1 MFIKNINKRI
11 KIMLLLFGFVL
22 LMVILKVFYVQVFDY
37 KKLSN
42 LASDLWSRNLPIE
55 ASRGRILDRNGV
67 VLADN
72 VTTTSLVLVPN
83 QIKNKKEVCEKLAEI
98 LNVSYD
104 EMKKHVFKN
113 TSIERVHPI
122 GRRLSYEIADKI
134 ETLQFDGVYLL
145 KEAKRYYPYKTLL
158 AHVLG
163 YVGIDNQGLSGLELQ
178 YDKYLTGEA
187 GAIKYFSD
195 AKGNKLTLSD
205 VYVKPQDGMDLQLTI
220 DINIQKS
227 VERELDNV
235 VNMMNPDMALAVV
248 MNPKT
253 GEVLAMSSRPTFDPN
268 NYKNYST
275 EILSRNLPIWA
286 SYEPGS
292 TQKIITTAASI
303 EEKVIDIYN
312 EHFYD
317 SGGVTVDGARIR
329 CWKAGGHG
337 DQTFLQVLQNSC
349 NPGFVQM
356 GERLGK
362 ERLFSYLDMFGF
374 GNKTG
379 IDLNGEGKGI
389 IFPLSKVGNVELAT
403 TAFGQGI
410 SVTPIQQ
417 ITAISA
423 VLNGGNLLRP
433 YVLANVLEPETGNVM
448 YQNKTKVVRK
458 TISEETSKTMRYAL
472 ETVVALGGGKAAYID
487 GYRIGGKTG
496 TAQKVK
502 DGRYLVNNYIMSFV
516 GIVPSND
523 PEAVLY
529 IAIDNP
535 KNTALLSSYTT
546 TPIARRILLDI
557 IDALDIKKQ
566 EGGVEKD
573 WQWDD
578 KVYYEVPNVIGKDK
592 KEAKEKQLGEAPGEV
607 FAAISLALHEM
618 QSDVH
623 DVEDTVLT
631 ITRVKRSYS
640 PWSSKIYTLRETPQR
655 K

>member
-11 KIMLLLFGFVL
+11 KIILLLFGFIL
-22 LMVILKVFYVQVFDY
+22 LMVIFKVFYVQVFDY

-55 ASRGRILDRNGV
+55 ASRGKILDRNGI

-83 QIKNKKEVCEKLAEI
+83 QIKNKMEVTKELAKI
-98 LNVSYD
+98 LNVSYT

-113 TSIERVHPI
+113 TSIERVHPL
-122 GRRLSYEIADKI
+122 GRRLSYEVADKI
-134 ETLQFDGVYLL
+134 EALKFDGVYLL

-205 VYVKPQDGMDLQLTI
+205 VYVKPQDGMNLQLTI

-268 NYKNYST
+268 NYKNYSS
-275 EILSRNLPIWA
+275 EVLSRNLPIWA

-312 EHFYD
+312 EHFFD

-349 NPGFVQM
+349 NPGFVLM

-362 ERLFSYLDMFGF
+362 EKLFSYLDLFGF
-374 GNKTG
+374 GQKTG

-389 IFPLSKVGNVELAT
+389 IFPLSRVGNVELAT

-423 VLNGGNLLRP
+423 VLNGGNLLKP
-433 YVLANVLEPETGNVM
+433 YVLASVLEPETGNVM
-448 YQNKTKVVRK
+448 YQNKKTVVRK
-458 TISEETSKTMRYAL
+458 TISKETSKTMRYAL

-502 DGRYLVNNYIMSFV
+502 DGAYLVNNYIMSFV

-592 KEAKEKQLGEAPGEV
+592 KEAKEILEHFKVEYSKTGSKVISQSPKAGER
-607 FAAISLALHEM
+607 L
-618 QSDVH
+618 
-623 DVEDTVLT
+623 EDGGT
-631 ITRVKRSYS
+631 IT
-640 PWSSKIYTLRETPQR
+640 LLLGN
-655 K
+655 